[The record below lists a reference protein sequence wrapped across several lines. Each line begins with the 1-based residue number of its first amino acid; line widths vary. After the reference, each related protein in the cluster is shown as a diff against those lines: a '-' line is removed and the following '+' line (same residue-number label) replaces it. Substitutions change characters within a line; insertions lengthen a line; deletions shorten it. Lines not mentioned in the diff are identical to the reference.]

1 VCDAVFCAGQA
12 LLLLCKRKDDLIAQ
26 IVFVLGAV
34 DAAAI
39 IV

>member
-1 VCDAVFCAGQA
+1 VRNAAICAGQA
-12 LLLLCKRKDDLIAQ
+12 FLLLCKRKDAVIAQ